1 MKSSPADRSPVEAV
15 NAYDRAVQAR
25 HRDIVAVLHR
35 EIAGVLKKAEA
46 RVWHA
51 IPVWFIEG
59 NPVVGY
65 KSWPN
70 RLTLLFWNGQAFDEP
85 GLVAAGKFKAAQ
97 IHYGSADEIRVA
109 DLRRWLRKAAKDIW
123 DYRGLRAGRR

>member
-1 MKSSPADRSPVEAV
+1 ML
-15 NAYDRAVQAR
+15 
-25 HRDIVAVLHR
+25 LHEPWFGR
-35 EIAGVLKKAEA
+35 PPGKFKAA
-46 RVWHA
+46 QIH
-51 IPVWFIEG
+51 
-59 NPVVGY
+59 
-65 KSWPN
+65 
-70 RLTLLFWNGQAFDEP
+70 FDEP